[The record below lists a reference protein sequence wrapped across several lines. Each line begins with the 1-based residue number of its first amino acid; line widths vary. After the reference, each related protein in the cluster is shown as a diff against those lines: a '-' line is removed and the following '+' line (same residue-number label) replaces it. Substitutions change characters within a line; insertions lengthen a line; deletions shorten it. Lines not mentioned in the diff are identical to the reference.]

1 MIRGGSEPSIENA
14 DLSIIMP
21 VYNTEETYLRACL
34 SSIEACVAE
43 GICID
48 VVIVDDGSTFDY
60 CKSLNA
66 IASSYSF
73 GARVLKKSN
82 GGQNSARAYGLAR
95 AKGKYVLFADSDD
108 RLVPSELKRVL
119 DAALAHLPKIL
130 CFNFDR
136 VNPDG
141 SLIAHCDPWQVGY
154 RKIESLSRI
163 IPESDSLFRQLYY
176 RESIIGSGV
185 SLVEGARI
193 GEDMASAVALL
204 LSIGEA
210 ASIEATPYLYVQ
222 RPTSALHSVS
232 KDRVLDIISS
242 VEGML
247 ARIPYKARSEYHQE
261 LESLCIEHLLFWG
274 GVRAIDVSDA
284 AASVKSCVFSWMD
297 ERFPNWRANA
307 CLNSLAAKHG
317 WRLRLIVSG
326 HWRIYKALSAA
337 GKLKRS
343 LRLSER
349 GQEYEGAVCRKSCV
363 RVRR

>member
-1 MIRGGSEPSIENA
+1 MIREGSEPSIENA

-210 ASIEATPYLYVQ
+210 ASIDATPYLYVQ

-274 GVRAIDVSDA
+274 GGPRYRRFRC
-284 AASVKSCVFSWMD
+284 SCFGQVLRLQLDGRTLSELES
-297 ERFPNWRANA
+297 ERMPKLSRSEAW
-307 CLNSLAAKHG
+307 LAAQAH
-317 WRLRLIVSG
+317 RFR
-326 HWRIYKALSAA
+326 ALAYLQ
-337 GKLKRS
+337 GPLC
-343 LRLSER
+343 
-349 GQEYEGAVCRKSCV
+349 CRKAEKELALIGTWT
-363 RVRR
+363 RI